1 MAGPEPGRHA
11 LAGIVQA
18 GFISGCHQ
26 VTGRGLRSTRRD
38 RPSGSRSTAS
48 PSQLQQQALPE
59 RICRA
64 CRGAR
69 HYGLYALS
77 GTGKGLFHREGFL
90 GYRRQRERAFLV
102 DGKAL
107 RLRET
112 FELKD
117 RSGAV
122 VATVRKK
129 LLAFRDSMDIERDGA
144 VIAIVKKALV
154 SPLHHRSVIE
164 LSGGGELEAVG
175 NILDKEFEIRSN
187 GSVLAQVSRSWFR
200 VRDTYGVD
208 VAPGQ
213 DDALMLAIAVCLDRI
228 HHDEEERRRR

>member
-1 MAGPEPGRHA
+1 M
-11 LAGIVQA
+11 
-18 GFISGCHQ
+18 
-26 VTGRGLRSTRRD
+26 
-38 RPSGSRSTAS
+38 
-48 PSQLQQQALPE
+48 
-59 RICRA
+59 
-64 CRGAR
+64 
-69 HYGLYALS
+69 
-77 GTGKGLFHREGFL
+77 
-90 GYRRQRERAFLV
+90 
-102 DGKAL
+102 
-107 RLRET
+107 
-112 FELKD
+112 
-117 RSGAV
+117 
-122 VATVRKK
+122 RKK